1 MEDKAVVVAMDNE
14 ILVSPLLTGACI
26 NCERSSCAKKG
37 RPFPVS
43 NPQNFF
49 FFFGSIVNIRA
60 SKKSQI
66 AQGFVA
72 LFLPIIFGI
81 LIFFLSSF
89 LCAKFSFPKPQLI
102 QFLSTLL
109 GIVLVSVLIY
119 LLNLKKSRFHK
130 SEICSVD

>member
-37 RPFPVS
+37 RPFSVS
-43 NPQNFF
+43 NPQNFPISV
-49 FFFGSIVNIRA
+49 GSIVHIRA

-66 AQGFVA
+66 AQGFIA
-72 LFLPIIFGI
+72 LFLPIVTGI
-81 LIFFLSSF
+81 LIYFLASF
-89 LCAKFSFPKPQLI
+89 LCVKFSLPKPQLI

-109 GIVLVSVLIY
+109 GIVLISVLIY
-119 LLNLKKSRFHK
+119 LLNSKKSRLHK